1 MLPEKPRAR
10 RFAFLANIELI
21 DLDLER
27 KLRDQTCDLSLFGC
41 QVKCLEPWPTGT
53 KVRLK
58 ITFKGAAVT
67 ALGRIAN
74 TRAKSMGV
82 VFTTISEKDQSV
94 IERRMEELSSVHAYQ
109 RSCRL

>member
-41 QVKCLEPWPTGT
+41 QVKCLEPWPAGT

-58 ITFKGAAVT
+58 ITFKGAAFT

-74 TRAKSMGV
+74 IRAKSMGV
-82 VFTTISEKDQSV
+82 VFTTVGDKDQSV
-94 IERRMEELSSVHAYQ
+94 LERWMAELRGVHAYQ
-109 RSCRL
+109 